1 MALNL
6 IIGTIVQ
13 SNDSTILTISDA
25 TGLYD
30 VTTNPNGWG
39 TPNTALADIDGTTT
53 DLQIQITYTDSSL
66 NVTEYDPIDFYTL
79 NLVPPSSIEDIVFT
93 ITCAELKVSG
103 NAIGTEEDEL
113 PDGWYDI
120 VYSISYNEA
129 GGIGTSSSTT
139 GYKLCIRKVR
149 NTIYNYFL
157 SVPYHNILAIKS
169 KLYTPNL
176 LDLSYPIYLVSLYEG
191 INSNITEGNKNH
203 ILGELNELERLINI

>member
-39 TPNTALADIDGTTT
+39 TPNTDLSDIDGSTS
-53 DLQIQITYTDSSL
+53 DLQLLITYTDSSL
-66 NVTEYDPIDFYTL
+66 VTTEYDPIDFYDL
-79 NLVPPSSIEDIVFT
+79 NLAAPTSVEDLVFN

-120 VYSISYNEA
+120 VYSISKNEV
-129 GGIGTSSSTT
+129 GGTGTSSSTT
-139 GYKLCIRKVR
+139 GYKLCVRKVR